1 MSTPDPKATEL
12 KAPDP
17 GPAPVVETKLEEVSL
32 EEIDRILQEDDPAF
46 SAALNEIRTVGVEAE
61 VEIES
66 AVEVDDSLPEETGEE
81 KTPGKVSPLRKLL
94 APISKL
100 KTRFYTRWLRLR
112 TQAIVLFNQL
122 ALYARTLPVE
132 FWQYLK
138 VTFATARALLNKV
151 IDAFLELSLGMKL
164 MWVGFV
170 GLSILTVVI
179 FYSNLRGVWLPNLYP
194 DAIHDVT
201 TLADKVWTEPA
212 DEPRLSLY
220 RAFPQEEIEFLFPK
234 VIVNLKRTNNY
245 QNPMGFFE
253 FYVVMDS
260 KDSALEAQARQGEL
274 HDHLQRELEEQTYAE
289 LASPLGKRR
298 VKDILKRE
306 LNDKLTQGWVR
317 DVLLKS
323 MVLKP

>member
-1 MSTPDPKATEL
+1 MSTQPPEA
-12 KAPDP
+12 
-17 GPAPVVETKLEEVSL
+17 GPPPAETKLEEVSL

-46 SAALNEIRTVGVEAE
+46 AAALNEIRAVGVEE
-61 VEIES
+61 EIEIVS
-66 AVEVDDSLPEETGEE
+66 AVEMEESLPEETGDE
-81 KTPGKVSPLRKLL
+81 KKSGRVSLAQKIL
-94 APISKL
+94 APVAKL
-100 KTRFYTRWLRLR
+100 KTRFYTRWLRIR
-112 TQAIVLFNQL
+112 TQFIVLFQQL
-122 ALYARTLPVE
+122 IFYSRTLPIE

-138 VTFATARALLNKV
+138 VTAKAGRALLNKV
-151 IDAFLELSLGMKL
+151 IDAFIELPMAMKL
-164 MWVGFV
+164 LWTGFV
-170 GLSILTVVI
+170 GMTVLTLVV
-179 FYSNLRGVWLPNLYP
+179 FLSNLRGIWLPELFP
-194 DAIHDVT
+194 QALHDVT

-212 DEPRLSLY
+212 DQPRLSLY

-234 VIVNLKRTNNY
+234 IVVNLKRTNSY
-245 QNPMGFFE
+245 QNPMGMFE

-260 KDSALEAQARQGEL
+260 KDSALEVQARQGEL
-274 HDHLQRELEEQTYAE
+274 HDHLQREIEDQTYAD